1 MAKQQMHSAKS
12 VSLANLHKLQGATE
26 ATNKKDSLFQY
37 VNVCASWPQITIQ
50 TEMSYFNM

>member
-12 VSLANLHKLQGATE
+12 VGLANLHKLQGATE